1 MDAAAMM
8 GGGMGA
14 SARMY
19 GAAASP
25 RPGAN
30 GLQRGGMPKSGS
42 ASELCDNGLGPNSG
56 GGQWVQIMD
65 PDGKVYLVNQAA
77 GGAGGGNQ

>member
-1 MDAAAMM
+1 MMYGGGGGMEPAMM
-8 GGGMGA
+8 GMG
-14 SARMY
+14 SGARMY

-25 RPGAN
+25 KPSN
-30 GLQRGGMPKSGS
+30 GLHPKSGS
-42 ASELCDNGLGPNSG
+42 ASTELCDNGLGPNSG

-77 GGAGGGNQ
+77 GN